1 LQIGECIVFQPN
13 GQPGTFI
20 DVLKEDNV
28 SWRVGVDYKPS
39 RDLLV
44 YANVAKGY
52 KAGGYPVIGA
62 IDYISYL
69 PVKQESLLDF
79 EAGFKARLFDRK
91 VGLNGAAFYYDYRN
105 KQLLT
110 KKVDAIAGLIPSL
123 ANIPKSEVKGAE
135 LELTAAPIEGLQL
148 TGAVTYL
155 DAKITSYPNGVN
167 AGGSQADFAGTPI
180 PFTPKWQFLASAD
193 YNVPVSGDVRPFV
206 GATFTKRT
214 STTSIVGSAVGA
226 AQNPGYRSLVPIADT
241 YHVRGYA
248 LLDLRAGVEAEDG
261 SWRLMVWGKNVTNK
275 YYWNNAVT
283 AYENVTRYAGQPA
296 TYGVT
301 FGYKFGQ

>member
-1 LQIGECIVFQPN
+1 MGDCTVFQEN
-13 GQPGTFI
+13 GQLGVFDDT
-20 DVLKEDNV
+20 LKEENV

-62 IDYISYL
+62 IDYQSYL
-69 PVKQESLLDF
+69 PVKQESLLDW

-91 VGLNGAAFYYDYRN
+91 VGLNGAAFYYDYRD

-110 KKVDAIAGLIPSL
+110 KKTDLVAGLIPGL
-123 ANIPKSEVKGAE
+123 ANIPKSEVKGVE
-135 LELTAAPIEGLQL
+135 LELTASPIEGLQL
-148 TGAVTYL
+148 TGAATYL
-155 DAKITSYPNGVN
+155 DAKIKKYIGVN
-167 AGGSQADFAGTPI
+167 AGGASADFAGTRI

-193 YNVPVSGDVRPFV
+193 YSVPVNGDIRPFV

-214 STTSIVGSAVGA
+214 GTESIVGSAIGA
-226 AQNPGYRSLVPIADT
+226 IINPGFNSSLPLEDT

-275 YYWNNAVT
+275 YYWNNVVT
-283 AYENVTRYAGQPA
+283 AFENVTRYAGQPA